1 MGYRLQKTEYKIRD
15 SDRSLRS
22 EKSTYFQNWQYKCTD
37 DYLHKIKQPYFGL
50 EYFGHS
56 FHP

>member
-37 DYLHKIKQPYFGL
+37 DYLHKIKQP
-50 EYFGHS
+50 
-56 FHP
+56 